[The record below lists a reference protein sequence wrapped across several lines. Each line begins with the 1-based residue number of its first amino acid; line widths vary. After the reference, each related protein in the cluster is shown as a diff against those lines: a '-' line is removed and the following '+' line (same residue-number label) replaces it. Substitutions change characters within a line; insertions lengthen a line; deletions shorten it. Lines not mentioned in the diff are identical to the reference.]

1 MTELI
6 RNPNKMATALSE
18 LVKLMQCSNKDIE
31 ERDIAQLPYLR
42 AIIKETFRLH
52 PPVPFLVPREAIDD
66 VEVHGFV
73 VPKNAQIFCNVWAMG
88 RDPNI
93 WSDPEKF
100 MPERFLEVDIDYKGR
115 YFDLIP
121 FGTGR
126 RNCPGLNIAHRMLH
140 LTLGSLIHKFD
151 WKLEGDMR
159 AQDID
164 MEDKFGITLQ
174 KNVPLMAI
182 PIKI

>member
-1 MTELI
+1 MFGQWGEI
-6 RNPNKMATALSE
+6 
-18 LVKLMQCSNKDIE
+18 Q
-31 ERDIAQLPYLR
+31 
-42 AIIKETFRLH
+42 
-52 PPVPFLVPREAIDD
+52 
-66 VEVHGFV
+66 
-73 VPKNAQIFCNVWAMG
+73 
-88 RDPNI
+88 NI

-100 MPERFLEVDIDYKGR
+100 MPGRFLEVDIDYKGR

-126 RNCPGLNIAHRMLH
+126 RICPGLNIAHRMLH